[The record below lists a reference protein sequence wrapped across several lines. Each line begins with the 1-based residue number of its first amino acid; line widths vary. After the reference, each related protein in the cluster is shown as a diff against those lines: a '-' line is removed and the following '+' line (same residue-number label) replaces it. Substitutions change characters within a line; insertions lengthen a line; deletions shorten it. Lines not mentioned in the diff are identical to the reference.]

1 TTDNY
6 EVGVRG
12 FLGGADYSLAAF
24 YSESDLGS
32 TLNVNEAGD
41 ALESTRAPEKVWGAE
56 ATLGYSI
63 LANLRTDSTIS
74 WQEGERKLNEDSGWE
89 PL

>member
-1 TTDNY
+1 DKFLFNIGVTHDLTDNHQLFASFAQGMSTNEALRDIRSGNSSTVEGAIKPITTDNY

-32 TLNVNEAGD
+32 TLNVN
-41 ALESTRAPEKVWGAE
+41 
-56 ATLGYSI
+56 
-63 LANLRTDSTIS
+63 
-74 WQEGERKLNEDSGWE
+74 
-89 PL
+89 